1 MALVKLRIQP
11 FTVQKNQYGVIEEIC
26 PMLDWFPYVMAG
38 TVGALIGS
46 FLNVCI
52 YRLPRGESIVWPGSH
67 CPSCEAPIAFYDNI
81 PVLSYL
87 WLRGRCRGCHI
98 AIPIRY
104 PVVESVNA
112 IGYLLLLSTFGQT
125 WTTVLYAILFS
136 ALLVVT
142 GTDLSHK
149 IIPNVVTL
157 PGIVLGL
164 LGAATVL
171 PVGMT
176 NALLGVAVGGG
187 ILWGLAWA
195 SPYLFGKEGMGG
207 GDIKLLAMIGA
218 FLGWKPALLTIMI
231 GSLVGS
237 VVGIGLMA
245 LRFLKRDEYIPFGPF
260 LVLGALLSLF
270 FSQPLLDWYQG
281 LIPPNY

>member
-1 MALVKLRIQP
+1 MV
-11 FTVQKNQYGVIEEIC
+11 G
-26 PMLDWFPYVMAG
+26 WFPYLLAG

-67 CPSCEAPIAFYDNI
+67 CPSCGKAIEFYDNI
-81 PVLSYL
+81 PVLSYI
-87 WLRGRCRGCHI
+87 WLVGRCRACRT
-98 AIPIRY
+98 PISIQY
-104 PVVESVNA
+104 PIVETANA
-112 IGYLLLLSTFGQT
+112 AGYLAILWTFGLT
-125 WTTVLYAILFS
+125 WTNVLYAVLFS

-142 GTDLSHK
+142 GTDLTHK

-164 LGAATVL
+164 VGAATVL
-171 PVGMT
+171 PVGLID
-176 NALLGVAVGGG
+176 ALLGVAIGGG
-187 ILWGLAWA
+187 ILWALAWA

-231 GSLVGS
+231 GSLTGS
-237 VVGIGLMA
+237 MIGVSLIA
-245 LRFLKRDEYIPFGPF
+245 LRFMKRDEYIPFGPF
-260 LVLGALLSLF
+260 LVLGALLSMF
-270 FSQPLLDWYQG
+270 FAQPLLDWYQR
-281 LIPPNY
+281 LLSPSY